1 MGMEIN
7 NAQGDRQ
14 GANAKVQA
22 DKSEGKEK
30 PKGFLDTFYK
40 LPENRF
46 RKTSSNL
53 MVATVKEGNGKSIST
68 GDKIT
73 VRYTGWLMDGTK
85 FDSSQDRGKTFEF
98 TLGAGR
104 VIKGWE
110 EGLTGIKPGERR
122 QLIIPPSMGYGNREM
137 GKIPPGSTLIF
148 NVEAVS
154 VQEPAANPKGSMTVV
169 A

>member
-1 MGMEIN
+1 MGMEIS

-14 GANAKVQA
+14 GASTKVQTE
-22 DKSEGKEK
+22 KSGDQKK
-30 PKGFLDTFYK
+30 PKGFFETFNK
-40 LPENRF
+40 LPEDKF
-46 RKTSSNL
+46 RKTSSGL
-53 MVATVKEGNGKSIST
+53 MVTTVKEGNGKSIVT
-68 GDKIT
+68 GDKIK

-85 FDSSQDRGKTFEF
+85 FDSSIDRGKTFEF

-110 EGLTGIKPGERR
+110 EGLSGMKPGERR
-122 QLIIPPSMGYGNREM
+122 QLIIPPSLGYGNRKM
-137 GKIPPGSTLIF
+137 GNIPPGSILVF

-154 VQEPAANPKGSMTVV
+154 VQGPAANPKGSMTVV

>member
-1 MGMEIN
+1 MGMEISN
-7 NAQGDRQ
+7 TQVDTQA
-14 GANAKVQA
+14 ANAKVRA
-22 DKSEGKEK
+22 EKSGGQEK
-30 PKGFLDTFYK
+30 RKGFLDTFHK
-40 LPENRF
+40 LPEDRF
-46 RKTSSNL
+46 RKTSSGL
-53 MVATVKEGNGKSIST
+53 MVTTVKEGNGKPIVT
-68 GDKIT
+68 GDKIK

-85 FDSSQDRGKTFEF
+85 FDSSQDRGKPFEF

-110 EGLTGIKPGERR
+110 EGLSGMKPGERR
-122 QLIIPPSMGYGNREM
+122 QLIIPSSLAYGNRKM
-137 GKIPPGSTLIF
+137 GEIPPGSILVF